1 MKDFKI
7 QISYNKK
14 HFNENVSSSL
24 DHFFDKNINIFYSK
38 SDLDICKTKSSDDC
52 LGLAYLTKSDRKR
65 ICKEFKY
72 TYSNQSDSELLLDLY
87 NIYGIKIFEIMG
99 NDFFFFMYNF
109 KTNDVFIIRDH
120 IGFNNIYYAQN
131 EEELLL
137 SSTLKSLQDLSEK
150 KFDINKKVLKNF
162 LEMNPFNDRETFFE
176 GLNKVPPAHYLKY
189 SSNILSIES
198 YKKFKDIRIN
208 YNEKDQVIGLNLL
221 LKKAII
227 RKEENIDENIGF
239 LFSGGLDSSTIISFY
254 DKYKNENQKL
264 FSYTAQYNH
273 IDKPIKR
280 LIDER
285 DFQKE
290 IIKDKSIK
298 ERNFETK
305 DLSTLSNLDLYLNLV
320 GQPFFFPHLYLINEA
335 FKLASLD
342 NVQKV
347 FNGADG
353 DTVVSHGFEYLVELF
368 LKFRWLKLFKEINK
382 IAKVSNKSKR
392 FIFKRAVLGQ
402 IFYDKKIYFSAKKQH
417 RAVLS
422 APIHS
427 NAIEIQSLVANYH
440 NVKEVHPFYNM
451 DLVNYC
457 INVRPDLKINGFSRY
472 ILREAIKGIVPEKNR
487 NRTDKSNLS
496 HGLVYSFLN
505 KDKKFIENQISNP
518 HEIIKD
524 LIDISTIENNWKKL
538 LKNPRKYSTL
548 SNIPSLIFAY
558 VVTNKWLEIV
568 EANNKKKT

>member
-1 MKDFKI
+1 MKHFKI
-7 QISYNKK
+7 QISKNKK
-14 HFNENVSSSL
+14 NFIENVSSSFEQFL
-24 DHFFDKNINIFYSK
+24 YKNINILYSK
-38 SDLDICKTKSSDDC
+38 SELDIFKTKGSDDC
-52 LGLAYLTKSDRKR
+52 LALAYLAKSDRKR

-72 TYSNQSDSELLLDLY
+72 SYSNQSDSELLLDLY
-87 NIYGIKIFEIMG
+87 KIYGIKIFEIMG
-99 NDFFFFMYNF
+99 NDFFFFIYNF

-120 IGFNNIYYAQN
+120 IGFNNIYYSQN

-137 SSTLKSLQDLSEK
+137 SSTLNNLQDLSEK

-162 LEMNPFNDRETFFE
+162 LKMDPFNDRETFFE
-176 GLNKVPPAHYLKY
+176 GLNKVPPAHYLRC
-189 SSNILSIES
+189 SSNILLIES
-198 YKKFKDIRIN
+198 YKQFKDIRIN
-208 YNEKDQVIGLNLL
+208 HNEKDQVIGLNLL

-227 RKEENIDENIGF
+227 RKEENLDENIGF

-285 DFQKE
+285 GFQKE
-290 IIKDKSIK
+290 IIKDTLIK

-305 DLSTLSNLDLYLNLV
+305 DLSTLSDLDLYLNLV

-368 LKFRWLKLFKEINK
+368 LKFRWLKLFKEIKK

-392 FIFKRAVLGQ
+392 FIFKRAILGQ

-427 NAIEIQSLVANYH
+427 SAIEIQSLIASYY

-487 NRTDKSNLS
+487 NRTDKSNLG

-505 KDKKFIENQISNP
+505 KDKKFIEDQISNP

-524 LIDISTIENNWKKL
+524 LIDINTIENLWKKL

-558 VVTNKWLEIV
+558 VVSNRWLKLVVYNK
-568 EANNKKKT
+568 